1 MHPPRTEVLGEIVAS
16 SSYLPHKPGN
26 DTKRPESDNNKEQPE
41 SDNDS
46 DFDEWLPG
54 EYEALYGNKPELA
67 GLESGGDLELQ
78 SNSAGPKSNGNS
90 APESDEDSE
99 PGSDGNWE
107 PGSDEDSEPGS
118 DGNWEPGS
126 DEDSEPGSNGNW
138 EPGSDEDSEPESDG
152 DWEPRSRR
160 CRRKRR
166 EKVARRK
173 GKILRTCICCAKE
186 ESGLNVRASGSLS
199 ETLN

>member
-107 PGSDEDSEPGS
+107 PGSDEDSEP
-118 DGNWEPGS
+118 
-126 DEDSEPGSNGNW
+126 
-138 EPGSDEDSEPESDG
+138 ESDG